1 MKPAPFDYTVAD
13 SVEGAVEALARGG
26 EDAKVLA
33 GGQSLVPML
42 NFRLNRPTLLVDV
55 NRIPSL
61 AGVEEA
67 GKEAIRVGALTRHH
81 ALETDATVARRLP
94 ALHAAMGYVA
104 HLAVRNRGTTGG
116 SLSHADPAAE
126 LPMMAR
132 LLDARITTASPSGG
146 RTLDAGEF
154 FLGPLFTALE
164 PDELVTSIELAV
176 PAEGHGWDFQEV
188 ARCHGDFALAAIAV
202 TLALAKGKVGEA
214 RIAMMGVGE
223 TPLRAPEAEAV
234 LAGQAVDEALAA
246 EAAEAVRGAAEPMS
260 DLHASS
266 EYRRHLIGVLARRA
280 GLRAW
285 ERANGREPEGG
296 KA

>member
-42 NFRLNRPTLLVDV
+42 NFRLNRPTLLVDI

-94 ALHAAMGYVA
+94 ALHAAMGHVA

-126 LPMMAR
+126 LPMVAR

-164 PDELVTSIELAV
+164 PDELVTSIELTV

-188 ARCHGDFALAAIAV
+188 ARRHGDFALAAIAV
-202 TLALAKGKVGEA
+202 TLTLESGKVGEA

-223 TPLRAPEAEAV
+223 TPLRASEAEAM

-246 EAAEAVRGAAEPMS
+246 EAAEAVRSTVEPMS

-266 EYRRHLIGVLARRA
+266 EYRRHLIGVLAKRA
-280 GLRAW
+280 VLRAW
-285 ERANGREPEGG
+285 DRANGRDR
-296 KA
+296 

>member
-94 ALHAAMGYVA
+94 ALHAAMGHVA
-104 HLAVRNRGTTGG
+104 HLAVRNRGTAGG

-126 LPMMAR
+126 LPMVAR

-164 PDELVTSIELAV
+164 PDELVTSIELTV

-188 ARCHGDFALAAIAV
+188 ARRHGDFALAAIAV
-202 TLALAKGKVGEA
+202 TLTLESGKVGEA

-223 TPLRAPEAEAV
+223 TPLRASEAEAL

-246 EAAEAVRGAAEPMS
+246 EAAEAVRSAVEPMS

-266 EYRRHLIGVLARRA
+266 EYRRHLIGVLAKRA
-280 GLRAW
+280 VLRAW
-285 ERANGREPEGG
+285 DRANGRDR
-296 KA
+296 